1 MNNISDQELIMLL
14 REKNEDAEQ
23 LLYNKYIKIIKSKIY
38 NYKTTL
44 NNLNIDLE
52 EVYNE
57 CLETFNY
64 AIENYSN
71 LNSASFYTYAN
82 LLINRK
88 ITKKIIKNI
97 KHSNYITYIS
107 LSVFEDNNKE
117 IPDNKNKDVL
127 EEMCCE
133 ENVQKL
139 NEIILKTLSKKELV
153 SFVMLVQGYTYNEI
167 AKLLNKS
174 YNQIYYEIN
183 LTKKKIIK
191 QIKKN
196 NTKSLAF
203 PRVV

>member
-203 PRVV
+203 SRVV